1 MNVIYSK
8 QIESV
13 GVACFNTCRTFTA
26 GRNLGNLEIE
36 GEILIN
42 GENAGTSMSKVSA
55 YVQVK
60 TVFRASYTTA
70 SIITDIIF
78 LHYRVPLKG
87 L

>member
-8 QIESV
+8 QNKSAA
-13 GVACFNTCRTFTA
+13 GLNKCRTLKA

-42 GENAGTSMSKVSA
+42 GENAGTSMAKVSA

-60 TVFRASYTTA
+60 TVFRASYMA
-70 SIITDIIF
+70 
-78 LHYRVPLKG
+78 
-87 L
+87 

>member
-1 MNVIYSK
+1 M
-8 QIESV
+8 
-13 GVACFNTCRTFTA
+13 ACLKKCRTFKA

-60 TVFRASYTTA
+60 TVFRASYKWLM
-70 SIITDIIF
+70 IF
-78 LHYRVPLKG
+78 IKSLFLLK
-87 L
+87 

>member
-1 MNVIYSK
+1 MK
-8 QIESV
+8 K
-13 GVACFNTCRTFTA
+13 CRTFKA

-60 TVFRASYTTA
+60 TVFHASYMA
-70 SIITDIIF
+70 YVLYSK
-78 LHYRVPLKG
+78 PLFPKIG
-87 L
+87 QFSKMTYLLDQ